1 MGDCILDELP
11 VNTAYS
17 FIKKIAPGETFSYFI
32 VKTDPESNFYS
43 ERIVLMKE
51 SELTQFLKMQLE
63 ERYFFK
69 PSNIVLTGK

>member
-1 MGDCILDELP
+1 
-11 VNTAYS
+11 
-17 FIKKIAPGETFSYFI
+17 
-32 VKTDPESNFYS
+32 
-43 ERIVLMKE
+43 MKE